1 MLEINTRLPGSSA
14 KYFSQNFLYLIKW
27 EKRKWVC
34 IYRARDR
41 NSSFL
46 CYIYCLC
53 VCYLRIAW
61 LIKTTV
67 KKVIRSRHPIIFY
80 IPCHQL
86 WRLFFWRAWT
96 FLFFSARIATVL
108 SLTRLFF
115 TFYHREEEKN
125 FIFNVIIRNS

>member
-1 MLEINTRLPGSSA
+1 MPEINTRLPGSSA

-86 WRLFFWRAWT
+86 WRLFFDA
-96 FLFFSARIATVL
+96 LEHFSFSRLALLLCSL
-108 SLTRLFF
+108 SRDYFSHF
-115 TFYHREEEKN
+115 TAEKKKKIYFQCN
-125 FIFNVIIRNS
+125 HQK